1 MILSF
6 AQKKIVLTRLAVSEG
21 ADWPRAE
28 FLIRTRLV
36 CSTEPGHEQAFGKA
50 IAKLICFSHLSP

>member
-1 MILSF
+1 M
-6 AQKKIVLTRLAVSEG
+6 SEG

-36 CSTEPGHEQAFGKA
+36 CSTEPGQEQAFGKA